1 MKPNWLLI
9 FNVVFHTLITLLY
22 LFIDGDTIE
31 DNGNTSFARGNMQ
44 YTFDNRINYIHFNF
58 FHLISV
64 PPRYDPVFRLSPP
77 PSAYTFPCLID
88 PSEGAF
94 EAFDIKPK

>member
-1 MKPNWLLI
+1 ML
-9 FNVVFHTLITLLY
+9 
-22 LFIDGDTIE
+22 LFIDSDMSEHNESNSHIKGMILLKYLIYFE
-31 DNGNTSFARGNMQ
+31 LIYAVF
-44 YTFDNRINYIHFNF
+44 HFV
-58 FHLISV
+58 SV

-77 PSAYTFPCLID
+77 PSFNIFPCLID

>member
-1 MKPNWLLI
+1 MEIQLKTMGINLLPEVTSNVLLI
-9 FNVVFHTLITLLY
+9 T
-22 LFIDGDTIE
+22 
-31 DNGNTSFARGNMQ
+31 
-44 YTFDNRINYIHFNF
+44 INYMHFHF

>member
-1 MKPNWLLI
+1 MYYLI
-9 FNVVFHTLITLLY
+9 L
-22 LFIDGDTIE
+22 
-31 DNGNTSFARGNMQ
+31 
-44 YTFDNRINYIHFNF
+44 
-58 FHLISV
+58 V

-77 PSAYTFPCLID
+77 PSVNTFPCLID

>member
-1 MKPNWLLI
+1 MIIYVNIFIIVAFFLLDFHKSEYQNNLSAKGII
-9 FNVVFHTLITLLY
+9 FIWNLINSWQLVYSLP
-22 LFIDGDTIE
+22 LFI
-31 DNGNTSFARGNMQ
+31 FV
-44 YTFDNRINYIHFNF
+44 
-58 FHLISV
+58 SV

-77 PSAYTFPCLID
+77 PSSNTFPCLID

>member
-1 MKPNWLLI
+1 M
-9 FNVVFHTLITLLY
+9 FFFFT
-22 LFIDGDTIE
+22 DGVTSE
-31 DNGNTSFARGNMQ
+31 DNESNTYARGIVIIKIKFWFLQQN
-44 YTFDNRINYIHFNF
+44 NYNIVYY
-58 FHLISV
+58 LVSV

-77 PSAYTFPCLID
+77 PSVNTFPCLID